1 MDFIFVVILIAL
13 VLGPLTGAGM
23 RSRMRRMEPGPPHQ
37 SLYGP
42 QHRPYVQPLQGPY
55 AQPGLMHPGFG
66 QGGFGQPGFGHGGY
80 GQAEQPLSDASRD
93 SVDTDI
99 TRFGGELRDLDL
111 DVVGI
116 ELDAEAQADYTKAL
130 DAYENAKRSLR
141 NAELD
146 SDATLITHILEEGR
160 YAIECVKA
168 RAHGRDLPDRRPPC
182 FFNPAHGP
190 SATDVEWAPDGGV
203 SRKVPA
209 CALDAARVRSGAN
222 PHIRMVP
229 MVGGQLV
236 PYWED
241 ERQAAWAR
249 GYYEPYGT
257 DPAIRQLTQG
267 ALMIGGFS
275 LLMGL
280 FND

>member
-1 MDFIFVVILIAL
+1 MEFLFIMIIAMVLIGTFSGAATRRRH
-13 VLGPLTGAGM
+13 LGGGGAP
-23 RSRMRRMEPGPPHQ
+23 RSQ
-37 SLYGP
+37 LYGP
-42 QHRPYVQPLQGPY
+42 QQFGPQQFGPQPPMLQHPLSQGTY
-55 AQPGLMHPGFG
+55 GMGGLNQGFG
-66 QGGFGQPGFGHGGY
+66 QGGYGHL
-80 GQAEQPLSDASRD
+80 EQPLSDASRD
-93 SVDTDI
+93 AVDTDI

-116 ELDAEAQADYTKAL
+116 ELDAEAQADYSKAL
-130 DAYENAKRSLR
+130 DAYENAKQSLR

-146 SDATLITHILEEGR
+146 SDATHITHILEEGR

-168 RAHGRDLPDRRPPC
+168 RAHGRELPARRPPC

-190 SATDVEWAPDGGV
+190 SVMDVEWVPDGGV
-203 SRKVPA
+203 AREVPA

-229 MVGGQLV
+229 VMGGQMV

-241 ERQAAWAR
+241 SRQAAWAR
-249 GYYEPYGT
+249 GYYEPYGM

-275 LLMGL
+275 LLMG
-280 FND
+280 FFDG

>member
-13 VLGPLTGAGM
+13 VLGPLMGVR
-23 RSRMRRMEPGPPHQ
+23 RSRMVHRIEPGHSPQ

-42 QHRPYVQPLQGPY
+42 QHRPYVQPLQSPY
-55 AQPGLMHPGFG
+55 APPGFG
-66 QGGFGQPGFGHGGY
+66 PAGFGNAGY
-80 GQAEQPLSDASRD
+80 GQVEQPLSDASRE
-93 SVDTDI
+93 SVDSDI

-116 ELDAEAQADYTKAL
+116 ELDADAQADYTRAL
-130 DAYENAKRSLR
+130 DAYENAKQSLR
-141 NAELD
+141 NAEYD
-146 SDATLITHILEEGR
+146 SDATHITQILEEGR

-168 RAHGRDLPDRRPPC
+168 RAHGRKLPQRRPPC

-190 SATDVEWAPDGGV
+190 STTDVEWAPDGGV
-203 SRKVPA
+203 SRQVPA
-209 CALDAARVRSGAN
+209 CALDAARVQSGAN

-229 MVGGQLV
+229 MVGGQMV

-241 ERQAAWAR
+241 SRQAAWAR

-280 FND
+280 FDD

>member
-13 VLGPLTGAGM
+13 VLGPLTGLGM
-23 RSRMRRMEPGPPHQ
+23 RSRMHRMQPGPPPG

-42 QHRPYVQPLQGPY
+42 QHRPYAPPHPGPY
-55 AQPGLMHPGFG
+55 GHP
-66 QGGFGQPGFGHGGY
+66 GY
-80 GQAEQPLSDASRD
+80 GQPALGHAGYGQVEQPMSDASREA
-93 SVDTDI
+93 VDTDI

-116 ELDAEAQADYTKAL
+116 ELDAEARADYTKAL
-130 DAYENAKRSLR
+130 DSYENAKQSLR
-141 NAELD
+141 NAEHD
-146 SDATLITHILEEGR
+146 SDATIITQILEEGR

-168 RAHGRDLPDRRPPC
+168 RAHGRQLPERRPPC

-190 SATDVEWAPDGGV
+190 STVDVEWAPDGGV
-203 SRKVPA
+203 SRQVPA

-229 MVGGQLV
+229 MMGGQMV